1 MKNKYV
7 LEHVCYTVTDIHS
20 GESRD
25 ILRDI
30 NLAIPEEQVLTIT
43 GPSGS
48 GKSSLL
54 SLLNLLRNSTSGR
67 ILLDERDI
75 RLINVLELR
84 RKVGIAFQKPY
95 LFKGTVEYNVLL
107 GPSLRGAKSRYSPEQ
122 LLEMVGLDASLLQR
136 EATILS
142 GGEQQRVTLART
154 LANEPEVL
162 LLDEVTASLDSD
174 SAHFIEGLVRKLSEN
189 KGITVIW
196 VTHDPEQV
204 QRVSDQNIVLVD
216 GQVVVNEEV
225 TR

>member
-54 SLLNLLRNSTSGR
+54 SLLNLLRNPTRGR

-107 GPSLRGAKSRYSPEQ
+107 GPSLRGVKSRYSPEQ

-204 QRVSDQNIVLVD
+204 QRVSDQNVVLVD
-216 GQVVVNEEV
+216 GKVVANEEV